1 MSRLYLTPGSR
12 QKLTRLVITGGSDAL
27 LLHRPANEVRATLE
41 VGPVGD
47 GPLNIEAVLR
57 THGTVNALTLRRGD
71 SANDQ
76 HLAEWIESIAN
87 GTQDSAQAPCGLE
100 PGSMQELLPGE
111 ALAPAPAESV
121 RLSPCATCG
130 GEAIS
135 YDCTGHPSGV
145 ACIEV
150 AEHLPFCL
158 GSAFTYLYRR
168 DDKAALRENLEE
180 VIRYIRRQRELTP
193 EGLPHAYLPKAARV
207 ALAAI
212 VASESVPYRHVM
224 DMVGS
229 GRMLDLAERLLVA
242 ALDDLPF

>member
-12 QKLTRLVITGGSDAL
+12 QAITRLIITGGCDAL
-27 LLHRPANEVRATLE
+27 LLHHPANEVRATLYINPAE
-41 VGPVGD
+41 DSPNK
-47 GPLNIEAVLR
+47 LEAVLR
-57 THGTVNALTLRRGD
+57 AQGTVNALTLRRGD

-76 HLAEWIESIAN
+76 HLAEWIESIAY
-87 GTQDSAQAPCGLE
+87 GTQDSALDPC
-100 PGSMQELLPGE
+100 S
-111 ALAPAPAESV
+111 PAPAAVAAANQNAGTSNMV
-121 RLSPCATCG
+121 NHPPHHTS
-130 GEAIS
+130 
-135 YDCTGHPSGV
+135 HPSGV
-145 ACIEV
+145 ECIAV

-158 GSAFTYLYRR
+158 GNAFNYLFRR
-168 DDKAALRENLEE
+168 DNKAALRENLEKA
-180 VIRYIRRQRELTP
+180 IWYIRRQRELTP